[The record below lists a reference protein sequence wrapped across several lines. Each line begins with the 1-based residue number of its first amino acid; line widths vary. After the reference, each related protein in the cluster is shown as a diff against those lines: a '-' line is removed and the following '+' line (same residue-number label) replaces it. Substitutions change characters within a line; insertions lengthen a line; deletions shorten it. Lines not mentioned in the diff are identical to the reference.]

1 MAPDQPQ
8 PEDRL
13 DSRWLSQLEAS
24 TAAERDQLKREIR
37 KLKKLLRKAQGRK
50 TRAAVEDPSIP
61 EVELEIVSP
70 VRLPIPDSEW
80 EREWDRLDALEAWF
94 DTERN
99 QLRKEVRQL
108 KRKLRRARKD
118 KGKAGAGEVT
128 SPSQG
133 RDSSSSSQIP

>member
-13 DSRWLSQLEAS
+13 DRLEAS
-24 TAAERDQLKREIR
+24 AAAERAQLKEEIR
-37 KLKKLLRKAQGRK
+37 RLRKQLRRARGRK
-50 TRAAVEDPSIP
+50 TKAEATDQGIP
-61 EVELEIVSP
+61 EVEIDIVSP

-108 KRKLRRARKD
+108 KHKLKRARRD
-118 KGKAGAGEVT
+118 KGKAGARGVT

-133 RDSSSSSQIP
+133 RDSPSSSQIP